1 MDPALFE
8 AFVREFSAE
17 VNRQRSAL
25 AREKEMLQG
34 QLAQVTKQID
44 KLVEAII
51 EGADALAVNTRLKAL
66 ERQKAGLEDRLA
78 TAPDAEPL
86 LHPGLAT
93 IYRDKVERLEASLR
107 QPDAGR
113 EAFEL
118 IRGLIDTITLTPL
131 DGKLAVELRGDL
143 AGILAMSEAGK
154 GSAFSQKEKAL
165 QIKMVAGACNQRY
178 LNLDHTIL

>member
-25 AREKEMLQG
+25 AWEKEMLQG

-66 ERQKAGLEDRLA
+66 ERQKAGL
-78 TAPDAEPL
+78 
-86 LHPGLAT
+86 
-93 IYRDKVERLEASLR
+93 
-107 QPDAGR
+107 
-113 EAFEL
+113 
-118 IRGLIDTITLTPL
+118 
-131 DGKLAVELRGDL
+131 
-143 AGILAMSEAGK
+143 
-154 GSAFSQKEKAL
+154 
-165 QIKMVAGACNQRY
+165 
-178 LNLDHTIL
+178 